1 MSIKKL
7 FESANSGRN
16 YLSDTDQKE
25 AFKDVESER
34 NLEQL
39 SEKQSSFV
47 PQVDYTKPSRFA
59 KYGSAYYYYKGAIE
73 RILDYYPYDGS
84 DAEINGFY
92 NKLLDVEKYI
102 FNNTYPRTHG
112 YVTLGENTG
121 TGSAVTDSY
130 AVPTTKEYITLKGGP
145 HAINSSGS
153 LVEASSNAYSDKFQ
167 YSNVYDTD
175 IYTTEGLPSDYG
187 KGTRQSNLL
196 SNFDTGVTIEFW
208 LKKPTFKDTGVDA
221 NKETVFDLWTSGSHS
236 ASADYGR
243 ITVEL
248 TGGVSTSPFLLTVQ
262 SGNIGTGVF
271 QQSIGS
277 SNITTT
283 TLSTWTHVALV
294 MHNTG
299 SDFVSKLYIN
309 GGLDDTNITTP
320 QRRFKA

>member
-39 SEKQSSFV
+39 SEKQSNFV
-47 PQVDYTKPSRFA
+47 PQIDYTKPSRFA
-59 KYGSAYYYYKGAIE
+59 KYGSAYYYYKGAME
-73 RILDYYPYDGS
+73 RITDYYPYDGS

-112 YVTLGENTG
+112 YVTLAESTG
-121 TGSAVTDSY
+121 TGGAEIAASGSGGADAY
-130 AVPTTKEYITLKGGP
+130 IVPTTKEYITLKGGP
-145 HAINSSGS
+145 NAINPSGS
-153 LVEASSNAYSDKFQ
+153 LVGASNNPYSDKFQ

-175 IYTTEGLPSDYG
+175 IYATEGLPSDYG

-208 LKKPTFKDTGVDA
+208 LKKPTF
-221 NKETVFDLWTSGSHS
+221 
-236 ASADYGR
+236 
-243 ITVEL
+243 
-248 TGGVSTSPFLLTVQ
+248 
-262 SGNIGTGVF
+262 
-271 QQSIGS
+271 
-277 SNITTT
+277 
-283 TLSTWTHVALV
+283 
-294 MHNTG
+294 
-299 SDFVSKLYIN
+299 
-309 GGLDDTNITTP
+309 
-320 QRRFKA
+320 